1 MEPGNGKIADIED
14 LELKDIITQE
24 VERYAQ
30 RKDSIKEIL
39 DLISLDLENLKKEVE
54 DSGWQNTGKDIA
66 KQYDD
71 VVAKLR
77 DEGINFDKLDELLE
91 KKKSKI
97 NDLDKVRAS
106 KEKLE
111 IVQEERKHLY
121 VKYSDASTQISQMRT
136 KFLNDVIGQD
146 TNVKSGI
153 YREDGESAAS
163 LVVCESAT
171 QDLNEN
177 S

>member
-97 NDLDKVRAS
+97 NDLDK
-106 KEKLE
+106 
-111 IVQEERKHLY
+111 
-121 VKYSDASTQISQMRT
+121 
-136 KFLNDVIGQD
+136 
-146 TNVKSGI
+146 
-153 YREDGESAAS
+153 
-163 LVVCESAT
+163 
-171 QDLNEN
+171 EN
-177 S
+177 IFM

>member
-1 MEPGNGKIADIED
+1 M
-14 LELKDIITQE
+14 
-24 VERYAQ
+24 
-30 RKDSIKEIL
+30 
-39 DLISLDLENLKKEVE
+39 
-54 DSGWQNTGKDIA
+54 
-66 KQYDD
+66 
-71 VVAKLR
+71 R

-146 TNVKSGI
+146 TNVKFQIQRRRNRASFI
-153 YREDGESAAS
+153 QMMKTVLNKSNATMDDGNIRKEICD
-163 LVVCESAT
+163 VMEGT
-171 QDLNEN
+171 QNAFEMRAKKYHFRIVE
-177 S
+177 